1 MTPSNGRNQPPRKA
15 KAGPGSQPPFGLE
28 GSAFRTAFGWAGAA
42 ATKRGLRRL
51 LLHLDSREQVE
62 AELRDLNARL
72 RNPPNPFLRWVI
84 ESVGDYFEGKPVT
97 LNFDLDLSDLS
108 PFSRRVTR
116 VTRKIGWGRVRT
128 YGQVAAAAGSP
139 GAARAVGVVMAKNRL
154 PLAVP

>member
-1 MTPSNGRNQPPRKA
+1 MIPSNGRNQPPRKT
-15 KAGPGSQPPFGLE
+15 KAGPGSQPPFGFE

-51 LLHLDSREQVE
+51 ILHLDSRELVE
-62 AELRDLNARL
+62 AELRNLNARL

>member
-1 MTPSNGRNQPPRKA
+1 MTPSNGRNQPPRNA
-15 KAGPGSQPPFGLE
+15 EAGPMSDSAAGLK
-28 GSAFRTAFGWAGAA
+28 GVVFKTAFGWAAA
-42 ATKRGLRRL
+42 SASERGLRRL
-51 LLHLDSREQVE
+51 VLHLESRERAE

-72 RNPPNPFLRWVI
+72 RNPPDPFLRRVI
-84 ESVGDYFEGKPVT
+84 QSVGDYFEGKPVT

>member
-1 MTPSNGRNQPPRKA
+1 MTSSNGRNQPPRNA
-15 KAGPGSQPPFGLE
+15 KSGPGSRPPSGLE
-28 GSAFRTAFGWAGAA
+28 GAAFRTAFGWAGAV
-42 ATKRGLRRL
+42 ATARGLRRL
-51 LLHLDSREQVE
+51 ILHLDSREQVE

-72 RNPPNPFLRWVI
+72 RNPPNPLLRRVI
-84 ESVGDYFEGKPVT
+84 QSVRDYFEGEPVA
-97 LNFDLDLSDLS
+97 LDFDLDLSDLS

-116 VTRKIGWGRVRT
+116 ETRKIGWGRVRT